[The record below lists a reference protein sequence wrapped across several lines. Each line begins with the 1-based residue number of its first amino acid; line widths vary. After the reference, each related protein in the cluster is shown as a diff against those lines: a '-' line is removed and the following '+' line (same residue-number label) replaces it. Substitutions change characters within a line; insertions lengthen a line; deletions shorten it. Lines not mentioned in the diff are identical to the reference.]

1 MLTIGQLAAYAGVT
15 VRAVRHYHQIGL
27 LPEPERDASGYRRY
41 GATAVVSL
49 IKIRTLANA
58 GVPLSQIGQM
68 LEADASTFAE
78 AVQRI
83 DSHLRDEIERL
94 ETSRKQIAQL
104 AAGDS
109 LALPPEVIS
118 YLDRLREIGASERM
132 VEAERDGWILVAARW
147 PDRIRESMP
156 AKLAQL
162 DDPQLVRLYR
172 VLSEIFD
179 SDAGDDPRLE
189 EAADIMAGLA
199 EQAYASGE
207 INLGEVAHD
216 DLPFDL
222 LDALAVESDP
232 RAERLLDLMRE
243 RGWAGWT
250 RLGAAGG
257 AARLGSTASVHTEPS
272 EPPGRRVQHHHRRCR
287 RARTTST
294 KSPSEPSARTDD
306 LHRARPRRGHP
317 ADARRAP
324 ADRAPAGQIIRNV
337 AQILKAE
344 QEPDAACQPI
354 ARDHRATASR
364 SRRVKCIES
373 SSRMSEVCHLV
384 APSRGVAEL

>member
-68 LEADASTFAE
+68 LEADAPAFAE

-132 VEAERDGWILVAARW
+132 VEGERDGWILVAARW
-147 PDRIRESMP
+147 PDRVREFVLGS
-156 AKLAQL
+156 LAQL

-172 VLSEIFD
+172 VLSEIFE
-179 SDAGDDPRLE
+179 SDAGDDDPRLE
-189 EAADIMAGLA
+189 EAADIMAGGF
-199 EQAYASGE
+199 ERAYASGE
-207 INLGEVAHD
+207 LDYGDMAHD
-216 DLPFDL
+216 DLAFDL
-222 LDALAVESDP
+222 LDALALEFDP
-232 RAERLLDLMRE
+232 RAERLLDLLRE
-243 RGWAGWT
+243 RGWARWT
-250 RLGAAGG
+250 R
-257 AARLGSTASVHTEPS
+257 
-272 EPPGRRVQHHHRRCR
+272 
-287 RARTTST
+287 
-294 KSPSEPSARTDD
+294 
-306 LHRARPRRGHP
+306 
-317 ADARRAP
+317 
-324 ADRAPAGQIIRNV
+324 ADRLAMP
-337 AQILKAE
+337 
-344 QEPDAACQPI
+344 PD
-354 ARDHRATASR
+354 
-364 SRRVKCIES
+364 
-373 SSRMSEVCHLV
+373 
-384 APSRGVAEL
+384 